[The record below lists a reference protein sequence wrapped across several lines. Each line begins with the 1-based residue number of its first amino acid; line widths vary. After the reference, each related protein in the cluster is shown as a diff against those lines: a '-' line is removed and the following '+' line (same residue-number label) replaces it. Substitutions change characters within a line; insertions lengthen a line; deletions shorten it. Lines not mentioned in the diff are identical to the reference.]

1 MSDEVSDQEINLA
14 EDEKE
19 PDQDHD
25 SLDETWQCKDG
36 TGRGWRCGRGSIGVG
51 IFHADISLWTMLSLD
66 TSGEAKK
73 GGEGGL
79 SRWETFD

>member
-1 MSDEVSDQEINLA
+1 MTLERGQGDSDPLSDEVSDQEINLA

-36 TGRGWRCGRGSIGVG
+36 TGRGWRCVSSGRSSVAAVG
-51 IFHADISLWTMLSLD
+51 AGDGYYEADL
-66 TSGEAKK
+66 ERNF
-73 GGEGGL
+73 GL
-79 SRWETFD
+79 G